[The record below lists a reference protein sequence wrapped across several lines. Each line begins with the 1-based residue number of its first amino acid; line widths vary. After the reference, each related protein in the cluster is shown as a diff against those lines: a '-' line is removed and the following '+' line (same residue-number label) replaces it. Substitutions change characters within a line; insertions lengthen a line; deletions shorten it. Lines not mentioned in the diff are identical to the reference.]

1 MTLLAL
7 EVASMLLVMW
17 AVAPVGWVVTAGM
30 GVAVTLPRQRIRRRA
45 HRTIDARRSL
55 VAPVTAHL
63 LPAEAHD
70 PRAHRLAYPLYY
82 HSVQALPGPCDLIR
96 CESGDFAR

>member
-1 MTLLAL
+1 MGGC
-7 EVASMLLVMW
+7 SGRMGCHSGHGCRGDSS
-17 AVAPVGWVVTAGM
+17 APADPSPGT
-30 GVAVTLPRQRIRRRA
+30 
-45 HRTIDARRSL
+45 RTIDARRSL

-70 PRAHRLAYPLYY
+70 PRAHRLAYPLHY
-82 HSVQALPGPCDLIR
+82 HSVQALPGPCELIR